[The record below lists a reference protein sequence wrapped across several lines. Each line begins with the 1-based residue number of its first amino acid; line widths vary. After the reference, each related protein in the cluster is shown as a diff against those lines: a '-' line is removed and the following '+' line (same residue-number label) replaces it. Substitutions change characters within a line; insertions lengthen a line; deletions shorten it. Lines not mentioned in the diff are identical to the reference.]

1 MRKILVGEF
10 ISLDGVVEAPER
22 WHFPYVDEQMMASMR
37 GVGAR
42 TDTMLLGRRT
52 FESFAAGF
60 ANAPSDDPVAS
71 QMNKPLK
78 VVVSTT
84 LSDLGW
90 KNSTLLPAGDVVER
104 VRELKAQPGA
114 DILTTGSTTLVR
126 TLLAAGLVDELHLL
140 VHPILVGTG
149 TRLSAERAQRVP
161 LTLVSCENFP
171 TGVTNQVYALA

>member
-37 GVGAR
+37 GLGAR

-78 VVVSTT
+78 VVVSAT

-126 TLLAAGLVDELHLL
+126 ALLAAGLVDELHLL
-140 VHPILVGTG
+140 VLVGTG
-149 TRLSAERAQRVP
+149 TRLFAARAQRVP

-171 TGVTNQVYALA
+171 TATCGRPRRD

>member
-22 WHFPYVDEQMMASMR
+22 WHFPYVDEQMMASMW
-37 GVGAR
+37 GLGAR

-140 VHPILVGTG
+140 VLVGTG
-149 TRLSAERAQRVP
+149 TRLFAARAQRVP

-171 TGVTNQVYALA
+171 TATCGRPRRD